1 MTLQD
6 LIRRFRVLAKDTIE
20 PCLWSA
26 ENITDW
32 LNDAQAQACIR
43 GRLIREDS
51 LVSVCQISLNSLEY
65 RYRLHPSVYELIN
78 VRLIPVSGDKPRF
91 LRLVSREWLDAEYPD
106 WRDSQE
112 PAAFVIQDDTRIRVV
127 GVFETGDLIRME
139 CYRLPMV
146 AMVNDDDT
154 PEIHRSHHEHLIQ
167 WALHKAFSIPDTE
180 SVDPTRSALAEAAF
194 TRYFGIL
201 PDSDMRRS
209 TREDVPHHNVAILP

>member
-51 LVSVCQISLNSLEY
+51 LNSVCQIALDFLVDSY
-65 RYRLHPSVYELIN
+65 TLHPSVYELIN
-78 VRLIPVSGDKPRF
+78 VRIIPVSGDKPRF

-127 GVFETGDLIRME
+127 GVLETGDLLRLE
-139 CYRLPMV
+139 CYRLPLV
-146 AMVNDDDT
+146 SMVNDDDT
-154 PEIHRSHHEHLIQ
+154 PEIHKSHHEHLIQ

-209 TREDVPHHNVAILP
+209 TREDVPHHNVSILP